1 MIFKYQGWCYQR
13 GALSLVEIR
22 RDTELSLVEIFMM
35 LPQLSY
41 AIKTQLTQNPPRS
54 RIYCLIMSFWHNIS
68 SSVPALST
76 YHVVSLC
83 ESLSSAVSPPL
94 CCQAGACSPPA
105 CCPSGSSTLDIC
117 GCCHVCAGAEGE
129 ACGGPWDAQG
139 SCGAGLR
146 CFRQCGGLRQHY
158 YHDAA

>member
-1 MIFKYQGWCYQR
+1 MPSRHNSRHPK
-13 GALSLVEIR
+13 
-22 RDTELSLVEIFMM
+22 
-35 LPQLSY
+35 
-41 AIKTQLTQNPPRS
+41 PPRS

-83 ESLSSAVSPPL
+83 ESLTSAVSPPL

-158 YHDAA
+158 YHDNNIIHYQRTRNSASSTWPGFALRNGRLSCW

>member
-1 MIFKYQGWCYQR
+1 
-13 GALSLVEIR
+13 
-22 RDTELSLVEIFMM
+22 
-35 LPQLSY
+35 
-41 AIKTQLTQNPPRS
+41 
-54 RIYCLIMSFWHNIS
+54 MSFWHNIS

-83 ESLSSAVSPPL
+83 ESLTSAVSPPL

-129 ACGGPWDAQG
+129 TCGGPWDAQG

-158 YHDAA
+158 YHDNNIIHYQRTRNSASSTWPGFALRKGRLSCW